1 MGMVINH
8 NLSAL
13 NTFNKLNTNNT
24 LMNNSLEKLSSGYRI
39 NSAADDAAGLAI
51 SEKMRGQIRGLDQA
65 SANAQDSISMVQTAE
80 GALNE
85 TTDILQRMREL
96 AVQSASDTNTDD
108 DRTNIQDEMNALVTE
123 INRIASTTEFN
134 TKKLLD
140 GSMSTKITARANI
153 QSNAAITD
161 AGSALSATSSV
172 LTDLTDTAGNSL
184 GIKEDDTVTVSYMK
198 NGELVS
204 TDVTV
209 TATTDLAALAGA
221 DFGLSVDTDGNL
233 LATASADGTAAA
245 VYGLTITVSSTDTE
259 GNVSVN
265 TKATNALSAFTQTQS
280 AKDDSVEG
288 TATVLIGANTG
299 QSINI
304 SIDNMNAQS
313 LGVNGLDVSSQ
324 KAADIAISV
333 IDTATGTVSSMRSK
347 LGAIQ
352 NRLEH
357 TINNLTTSSENLTAA
372 ESRIRDVDMA
382 SEMANYTKLSVLNQA
397 ATAML
402 AKANAQPQQ
411 VLTLLQG

>member
-1 MGMVINH
+1 MVINH

-108 DRTNIQDEMNALVTE
+108 DRTNIQDEMDALVTE

-140 GSMSTKITARANI
+140 GSMGTKVDARANI
-153 QSNAAITD
+153 QSNAAIT
-161 AGSALSATSSV
+161 ATGAALTATSSV

-221 DFGLSVDTDGNL
+221 DFGLTVDTDGNL
-233 LATASADGTAAA
+233 LATAATDGTAAA

-259 GNVSVN
+259 GNVTVN

-313 LGVNGLDVSSQ
+313 LGVEGLDVSSQ

>member
-245 VYGLTITVSSTDTE
+245 VYGLTITVSSTDME

>member
-140 GSMSTKITARANI
+140 GSMSTKIAARANI

-161 AGSALSATSSV
+161 GGSALSATSSV

-184 GIKEDDTVTVSYMK
+184 GINEDDTVTVSYMK

-221 DFGLSVDTDGNL
+221 DFDLSVDTDGNL

-259 GNVSVN
+259 GNVTVN